1 MTVKICIIV
10 PLQRFVLE
18 LSTNWNLRME
28 TIDGFNQNLIT
39 QSKACLIVVMLEKV
53 NIQNSYY

>member
-1 MTVKICIIV
+1 
-10 PLQRFVLE
+10 
-18 LSTNWNLRME
+18 ME

-53 NIQNSYY
+53 NIQNSYLLTSCCSSALLALFMKDTMKKYRH